1 MIRLV
6 LNILWL
12 IFGGWLSGLLWL
24 LGGADPHQPS
34 VLNTLLYGMGHL
46 LEGWPTWAAAQ
57 GMLVFQSVF
66 NFFVTSGSA
75 QAAITM
81 PLMAGLGDLLQ
92 VPRQVA
98 VLAFD
103 RQSKP
108 LVTFEEWNAA
118 GPSDRSA
125 LVSARLAEAKPGWAA
140 TRTVPPSPPPARP
153 AGAAP
158 RRA

>member
-1 MIRLV
+1 M
-6 LNILWL
+6 
-12 IFGGWLSGLLWL
+12 
-24 LGGADPHQPS
+24 
-34 VLNTLLYGMGHL
+34 LNTLLYGMGHL

-98 VLAFD
+98 VLAFQLGD
-103 RQSKP
+103 GLTN
-108 LVTFEEWNAA
+108 LVVPTSAVMMGAIGVAGIGWGEWL
-118 GPSDRSA
+118 RMIW
-125 LVSARLAEAKPGWAA
+125 RLFVLFMAMAAA
-140 TRTVPPSPPPARP
+140 TVAL
-153 AGAAP
+153 ALGVGYA
-158 RRA
+158 